1 MKINDTEQ
9 TKNEVER
16 VRIEIIEEYVKE
28 ATGADWIKQDK
39 LDEYRKRV
47 LAIAKSFYYIYL
59 VNYAIEIM
67 KVLAAHK
74 DNKKEAIKTS
84 KELFDK
90 QEHSYNTAV
99 ITAITVQ
106 YFSPY
111 FANEF
116 YKAVM

>member
-1 MKINDTEQ
+1 
-9 TKNEVER
+9 
-16 VRIEIIEEYVKE
+16 
-28 ATGADWIKQDK
+28 
-39 LDEYRKRV
+39 
-47 LAIAKSFYYIYL
+47 
-59 VNYAIEIM
+59 M

-74 DNKKEAIKTS
+74 DNKEEAIKAA

-90 QEHSYNTAV
+90 QGHSGNTAV
-99 ITAITVQ
+99 ITANSVQ